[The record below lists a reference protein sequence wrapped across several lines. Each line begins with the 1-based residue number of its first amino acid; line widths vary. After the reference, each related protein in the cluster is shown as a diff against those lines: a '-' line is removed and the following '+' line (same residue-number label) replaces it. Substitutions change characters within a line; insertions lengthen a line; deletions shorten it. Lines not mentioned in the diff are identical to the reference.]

1 MSAAQ
6 AVTSEDAPA
15 GVFRLTRA
23 TDGRF
28 VADGP
33 LTFASARRAAELGTQ
48 SLRAAQGGA
57 LVVDCAG
64 VSACDSAGLA
74 VLLEWLAEAKRAGHT
89 LRYTNLPPD
98 LTALARISELEDLLT
113 RGV

>member
-6 AVTSEDAPA
+6 ADSFEQAPG

-23 TDGRF
+23 ADGRF
-28 VADGP
+28 VAEGP

-48 SLRAAQGGA
+48 SLRAAQSAA
-57 LVVDCAG
+57 LVIDCAA

-74 VLLEWLAEAKRAGHT
+74 VLLEWLAEARRAGHT
-89 LRYTNLPPD
+89 LRYINLPAE